1 MSSDRGPTPGSEID
15 LPILVVGEALIDA
28 VDLGSGQVIEHV
40 GGSPANVAFGL
51 GTLGHDV
58 ALATWIGADDRG
70 DRIAKRCAEAGVRL
84 ADGSRG
90 AASTSVARASID
102 RRGQAS
108 YTFELTWSVPL
119 VTGRY
124 GHVHTG
130 SIAATIE
137 PGGRQVVE
145 TVRTLA
151 PTATISYDPNM
162 RPSLMASAELV
173 RERVEQLIAMADVVK
188 ASDEDLQWLYPGA
201 FIPDIL
207 RRWESFGPGVTVVTR
222 GAEGALYAVRSS
234 RASEVTTVPARA
246 AQVIDTVGAGDS
258 FMAGLLSGLA
268 DSGFIGGPE
277 ARQRLH
283 AASIDEVRAAVDRA
297 MSTAGLT
304 VARAGAYA
312 PTREEL
318 AS

>member
-1 MSSDRGPTPGSEID
+1 MSDPASTTPSGRDPS
-15 LPILVVGEALIDA
+15 ILVVGEALIDA
-28 VDLGSGQVIEHV
+28 VELGHGQVDEHV

-58 ALATWIGADDRG
+58 ALATWIGMDDRG
-70 DRIAKRCAEAGVRL
+70 DRIAQRCSATGVRL
-84 ADGSRG
+84 ADGSRR
-90 AASTSVARASID
+90 AEYTSVARATLD
-102 RRGQAS
+102 RRGQAT
-108 YTFELTWSVPL
+108 YTFDLTWSVPR
-119 VTGRY
+119 VSGGY

-137 PGGRQVVE
+137 PGGSQVVQAI
-145 TVRTLA
+145 RSLA
-151 PTATISYDPNM
+151 PTATVSYDPNM
-162 RPSLMASAELV
+162 RPTLMASADLV
-173 RERVEQLIAMADVVK
+173 RERVEELIALADVVK

-201 FIPDIL
+201 FIPDVL

-234 RASEVTTVPARA
+234 RATEVTTVPARVA
-246 AQVIDTVGAGDS
+246 HVIDTVGAGDS

-268 DSGFIGGPE
+268 DLGFIGGQH
-277 ARQRLH
+277 ARQRLR
-283 AASIDEVRAAVDRA
+283 AAGIDDLRAAVDRA
-297 MSTAGLT
+297 MSTAGAT

-318 AS
+318 AR